1 MNFATRIA
9 RGGEHKKKVSEN
21 IAILSAKLRKQFQVV
36 DVHNNM
42 LLLVLLLSTESIISV
57 LNQSNS
63 IYLVKS
69 FLSVTRNLFL
79 KSFTMRV

>member
-1 MNFATRIA
+1 MVFKSFLNGFLNGLFGPLIVGSRT
-9 RGGEHKKKVSEN
+9 
-21 IAILSAKLRKQFQVV
+21 
-36 DVHNNM
+36 
-42 LLLVLLLSTESIISV
+42 STIISV

-63 IYLVKS
+63 IYLVES